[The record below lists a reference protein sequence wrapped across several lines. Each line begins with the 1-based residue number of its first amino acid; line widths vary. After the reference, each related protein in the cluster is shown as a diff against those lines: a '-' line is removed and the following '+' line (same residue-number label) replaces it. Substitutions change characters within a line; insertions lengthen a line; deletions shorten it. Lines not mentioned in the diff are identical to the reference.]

1 MGSFAKRPLPFFW
14 SRIHQLEFGIELY
27 QGTRTKHIV
36 WVLFIA
42 DWEFSPLW
50 LLESLHLAIFQPAG
64 GKVEMKISPWYRRQA
79 LQVQWEITWHT
90 WDFAEIIS
98 LTKPMCNYENFFS
111 KAATCAAQK
120 KNIYVLLWLNTA
132 LLFRSAFECISPSYL
147 L

>member
-14 SRIHQLEFGIELY
+14 SRIHQLEFGIGLY

-50 LLESLHLAIFQPAG
+50 FLESLHLAIFQPAG
-64 GKVEMKISPWYRRQA
+64 GKVEMKIYPWYRRQA

-90 WDFAEIIS
+90 WDFTEIIS

-120 KNIYVLLWLNTA
+120 KNIYLLLWLNTA